1 MKKLSLIMAF
11 LISCWFIIESVIIPD
26 GFRKWFCLSFFIN
39 PFVLFICQIF
49 LWFKLLREWL
59 LFILPLIT
67 SFLGLC
73 NFILFRSG
81 LSDFFSFTRLNTAE
95 VVEEDEYFET
105 LQGFNQNQNFDSYM
119 CSSLATIPCKLTI
132 YNIEMYKLEEKNDYE
147 DSILHEDERSEETMF
162 DLDED
167 TSINEYLS
175 SICSFDSSV
184 EEVNS
189 RDCMSSSSSSDLPA
203 TYLDMDEHWS
213 SNCDSN
219 SPVIAREVTNGRDK
233 EESDTFYKNYAE
245 RMRWFDILNYDR
257 TCGIILNKQLESP
270 NSLERIEQVD
280 FSVSHIPCS
289 TKVRKK
295 LLRSLESDFE
305 LVYVAQSCLSWEAL
319 HHQYKKVKSLAS
331 SSSQNCNLHSNVAG
345 AFQKFLVLLERFMED
360 ERCGGKRVW
369 NYVQGRFSLK
379 SLLQVPEVLGFLDVE
394 KEEVKA
400 ETLNIK
406 EVLKVIEQ
414 CIQAFWEFL
423 ETDNRKSWSKFSRLL
438 GINPPVE
445 DPRSLHLLA
454 DLTKRLQ
461 KKELWLKH
469 LQGEKRCCLKKVVNP
484 PKESQKMEILCT
496 MIDMKLVSRVLQ
508 MPLVTTSQLQWCKQK
523 IDNIEFKEGII
534 IRACTGPLFPP

>member
-1 MKKLSLIMAF
+1 MAF

-26 GFRKWFCLSFFIN
+26 GFRKWLCLSYFIN

-49 LWFKLLREWL
+49 LWLKLLREWIL
-59 LFILPLIT
+59 LIVILPLIT

-73 NFILFRSG
+73 NFILSRSG
-81 LSDFFSFTRLNTAE
+81 LSDFFPFTRLNTAE

-119 CSSLATIPCKLTI
+119 CSSLATTPCKLTI
-132 YNIEMYKLEEKNDYE
+132 YNIQMYKLEVKNDYE
-147 DSILHEDERSEETMF
+147 DSILHVDERSEETMF
-162 DLDED
+162 DPDED
-167 TSINEYLS
+167 TSINEHLS
-175 SICSFDSSV
+175 SICSFNSSV

-189 RDCMSSSSSSDLPA
+189 SDCMSSSSSSDLPA
-203 TYLDMDEHWS
+203 TYLDMNEHWS

-245 RMRWFDILNYDR
+245 RMRWFDMLNYDR
-257 TCGIILNKQLESP
+257 TCGINTIFNKQLESP

-289 TKVRKK
+289 TKARKK

-305 LVYVAQSCLSWEAL
+305 MVYVAQSCLSWEAL

-331 SSSQNCNLHSNVAG
+331 SSSQNCILRSNVAG
-345 AFQKFLVLLERFMED
+345 EFQKFLVLLERFMED
-360 ERCGGKRVW
+360 ERCGGKRVC

-379 SLLQVPEVLGFLDVE
+379 SLLQVPEVLGFLDVV

-423 ETDNRKSWSKFSRLL
+423 ETDNRKSWWKFSCSL

-469 LQGEKRCCLKKVVNP
+469 LQGKKRCWFKKVVNP

-508 MPLVTTSQLQWCKQK
+508 MPLVTTSQLQWCKEK

-534 IRACTGPLFPP
+534 IRACTGPLFPS

>member
-1 MKKLSLIMAF
+1 MAF

-26 GFRKWFCLSFFIN
+26 GFRKWLCLSYFIN

-49 LWFKLLREWL
+49 LWLKLLREWIL
-59 LFILPLIT
+59 LIVILPLIT

-73 NFILFRSG
+73 NFILSRSG
-81 LSDFFSFTRLNTAE
+81 LSDFFPFTRLNTAE

-119 CSSLATIPCKLTI
+119 CSSLATTPCKLTI
-132 YNIEMYKLEEKNDYE
+132 YNIQMYKLEVKNDYE
-147 DSILHEDERSEETMF
+147 DSILHVDERSEETMF
-162 DLDED
+162 DPDED
-167 TSINEYLS
+167 TSINEHLS
-175 SICSFDSSV
+175 SICSFNSSV

-189 RDCMSSSSSSDLPA
+189 SDCMSSSSSSDLPA
-203 TYLDMDEHWS
+203 TYLDMNEHWS

-245 RMRWFDILNYDR
+245 RMRWFDMLNYDR
-257 TCGIILNKQLESP
+257 TCGINTIFNKQLESP

-289 TKVRKK
+289 TKARKK

-305 LVYVAQSCLSWEAL
+305 MVYVAQSCLSWEAL

-331 SSSQNCNLHSNVAG
+331 SSSQNCILRSNVAG
-345 AFQKFLVLLERFMED
+345 EFQKFLVLLERFMED
-360 ERCGGKRVW
+360 ERCGGKRVC

-379 SLLQVPEVLGFLDVE
+379 SLLQVPEVLGFLDVV

-423 ETDNRKSWSKFSRLL
+423 ETDNRKSWWKFSCSL

-461 KKELWLKH
+461 KELWLKH
-469 LQGEKRCCLKKVVNP
+469 LQGKKRCWFKKVVNP

-508 MPLVTTSQLQWCKQK
+508 MPLVTTSQLQWCKEK

-534 IRACTGPLFPP
+534 IRACTGPLFPS